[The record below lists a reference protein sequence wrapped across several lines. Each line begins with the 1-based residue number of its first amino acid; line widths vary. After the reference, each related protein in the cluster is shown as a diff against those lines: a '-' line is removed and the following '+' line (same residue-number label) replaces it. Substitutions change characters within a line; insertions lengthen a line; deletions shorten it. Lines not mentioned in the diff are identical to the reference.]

1 MVGGLTGSHDASCAL
16 QLASAVDVRTATT
29 TKIVDKIEVR
39 IPVFAAMFAAQLKS
53 FDKSCVGLI
62 LASQER
68 EDSCER
74 GSECCPCWRVC
85 VRVLRKS
92 AR

>member
-53 FDKSCVGLI
+53 FDKS
-62 LASQER
+62 
-68 EDSCER
+68 
-74 GSECCPCWRVC
+74 
-85 VRVLRKS
+85 
-92 AR
+92 